1 MDDGALQK
9 KFDSLPWIRRT
20 TIKTAF
26 SLFKLLKWESGL
38 EVFRAF
44 RKSISMPLIKRAR
57 PELRAIYGDEF
68 FEYTFDINSTGKDLN
83 IMFIRDQGNHLELEK
98 VHF

>member
-1 MDDGALQK
+1 MLFLKALK
-9 KFDSLPWIRRT
+9 TSSPLSHFNSL
-20 TIKTAF
+20 KTENAV
-26 SLFKLLKWESGL
+26 FKLLKWESGL

-68 FEYTFDINSTGKDLN
+68 FEYTFDINSTG
-83 IMFIRDQGNHLELEK
+83 
-98 VHF
+98 